1 MCLRKRM
8 ALGKALLDALR
19 GFKTQLGPTS
29 GQLGPNLAPTWLR
42 NRSQK
47 APQDLKIWR
56 ANIVTENDCNFDPK
70 IIAFCDDFWS
80 VLWLPPKSFFCSV
93 TRSGC
98 PKNIQKHIVFEGVVK
113 IGFHTDSV
121 TVSWKLTSRGL
132 EISGFSQVDAGMDF
146 CPILAWFWSRFRV
159 PNRCQN
165 GPEKG

>member
-1 MCLRKRM
+1 M
-8 ALGKALLDALR
+8 ALGKALLDAQS

-47 APQDLKIWR
+47 ASQDVKIWR

-70 IIAFCDDFWS
+70 IIAFCNDFS
-80 VLWLPPKSFFCSV
+80 RVLWLLPKSFFCSV
-93 TRSGC
+93 TKSEC
-98 PKNIQKHIVFEGVVK
+98 PKTYKKQRVFVCFLK
-113 IGFHTDSV
+113 IGFYIESV
-121 TVSWKLTSRGL
+121 TVSWKLTPRGL
-132 EISGFSQVDAGMDF
+132 AISCFSQVNVGMDF
-146 CPILAWFWSRFRV
+146 CPILAWFWSRFRI